1 MGSFVYRTND
11 SSALKLYL
19 KDIGD
24 VPLLTPQEEVKL
36 ARRIKK
42 GDERALNK
50 LVESNLRFVVRIA
63 KEYTGL
69 GLPLDDMINE
79 GNMGLIKAARKFDPD
94 KGYKFI
100 SYAVWW
106 IRQSILQAI
115 SDQAKMIRLPA
126 NKARALNKL
135 ERTFSRLSQ
144 QLGRSPTVD
153 EMARELELSSD
164 KVDEIMK
171 VSRDC
176 VSLDTPI
183 NDSGDSQLM
192 DLIADENSRSV
203 EQSFKTRIMKEDI
216 QRLLFCLSAQ
226 EKEVIELRYG
236 LSSGEPLTL
245 EDVGKHMRLTRER
258 IRQIEHKAI
267 TRIRHNMGDSKLK
280 VAC

>member
-1 MGSFVYRTND
+1 MAVSDYRTSDN
-11 SSALKLYL
+11 SALKLYL
-19 KDIGD
+19 KEIGN
-24 VPLLTPQEEVKL
+24 VPLLTPEGEVKL
-36 ARRIKK
+36 ALKIRK

-79 GNMGLIKAARKFDPD
+79 GNMGLIKAGRKFDPD

-115 SDQAKMIRLPA
+115 SDQVKMIRLPA

-135 ERTFSRLSQ
+135 ERTFFRLSQ
-144 QLGRSPTVD
+144 KLGRNPTID
-153 EMARELELSSD
+153 ELALELELSSD

-176 VSLDTPI
+176 ISLDTPI

-192 DLIADENSRSV
+192 DLIADENSRTI
-203 EQSFKTRIMKEDI
+203 EQSFKTRMIREDI

-236 LSSGEPLTL
+236 LGNGEPLTL

-267 TRIRHNMGDSKLK
+267 TRIRHSMGDNKLK
-280 VAC
+280 VAV

>member
-1 MGSFVYRTND
+1 MGVYDYRTND
-11 SSALKLYL
+11 NSALKLYL
-19 KDIGD
+19 KEIGN
-24 VPLLTPQEEVKL
+24 VPLLTPKDEVEL
-36 ARRIKK
+36 AWRIKD
-42 GDERALNK
+42 GDEWALNK

-79 GNMGLIKAARKFDPD
+79 GNMGLIKAAKKFDPE

-115 SDQAKMIRLPA
+115 SDQVKMIRLPA

-135 ERTFSRLSQ
+135 ERTFFRLTQ
-144 QLGRSPTVD
+144 KLGRNPTLD
-153 EMARELELSSD
+153 ELALELELSSD

-171 VSRDC
+171 VAKDC
-176 VSLDTPI
+176 ISLDTPI

-192 DLIADENSRSV
+192 DLIADENSRTI
-203 EQSFKTRIMKEDI
+203 EQSFKTRMMREDI

-236 LSSGEPLTL
+236 LASGEPLTL

-267 TRIRHNMGDSKLK
+267 TRIRHNMGNSELRM
-280 VAC
+280 AC